1 MKTASTSRRGLS
13 AGLIHKLHHADSLQP
28 RARMNFRLAHH
39 YGLGA
44 EAFHDLAHKDAV
56 LRRAKQDR
64 NLAIPRG
71 FLKALANGLDEFV
84 QL

>member
-1 MKTASTSRRGLS
+1 
-13 AGLIHKLHHADSLQP
+13 
-28 RARMNFRLAHH
+28 MNFRLAHH